1 VNIAL
6 DIRKRTGFGI
16 STYIRNTVHA
26 LAQLDGSS
34 QHRYIL
40 IGMPEQLRELRPLPD
55 NFVLQ
60 PFPKHAGS
68 LRSAAGFYRLLKQH
82 QCDLLHVPHLF
93 KTPRLAPCP
102 YVVTVHDV
110 LDFIYLRSRQT
121 EHQSRMRLQLAKFAL
136 KRAKAIVAVSEST
149 REDITRIFGISDVHR
164 ISVSYNAVDPKL
176 TTPVTEAEC
185 STVRERYQIGYPF
198 LLYAGSAKPHKN
210 LNRLVEAF
218 SALKTELAKT
228 RRGADLKLIIIGDDI
243 SENPELRR
251 AVFRSG
257 VQQDVRFLGFVP
269 IDALRVLYAMA
280 EVFVFPSLYEGFGL
294 PPLEAMSQ
302 GAPVVTSNTSSLPE
316 VVGDAAVLVNPENSF
331 EMMRAI
337 ERVLSDP
344 ELRDALRRR
353 GRERVRDFSW
363 KRSAESLL
371 SVYSRSA
378 ASG

>member
-6 DIRKRTGFGI
+6 DIRKRAGFGI

-26 LAQLDGSS
+26 LAEVDTAAE
-34 QHRYIL
+34 HRYIL
-40 IGMPEQLRELRPLPD
+40 IGLPEQLRELRPLPD

-60 PFPKHAGS
+60 PFPKHASS

-93 KTPRLAPCP
+93 KTPRFAPCP

-121 EHQSRMRLQLAKFAL
+121 ERQSRMRVQLAKIAL
-136 KRAKAIVAVSEST
+136 RRAKAIVAVSEST
-149 REDITRIFGISDVHR
+149 REDIARIFGIADVDR

-176 TTPVTEAEC
+176 TATVTEADR
-185 STVRERYQIGYPF
+185 STVRERYQIQYPF

-210 LNRLVEAF
+210 VNRLIEAF
-218 SALKTELAKT
+218 SALKTELAKSGC
-228 RRGADLKLIIIGDDI
+228 GADLKLIVIGDDI

-251 AVFRSG
+251 TVFRSG
-257 VQQDVRFLGFVP
+257 VQQEVRFLGFVP

-302 GAPVVTSNTSSLPE
+302 GAPVVTSNTSALPE

-337 ERVLSDP
+337 ERVLCDAD
-344 ELRDALRRR
+344 LRETLRSR
-353 GRERVRDFSW
+353 GRERAKEFSW
-363 KRSAESLL
+363 RRSAERLL

-378 ASG
+378 AQR